1 MTRAAG
7 ALIVLLALAPAA
19 TAQSLDA
26 ASAEALAATLRLLQ
40 DPTARSAAIAA
51 NPQASAADNQIQ
63 ALAGSANMQE
73 FYALAAAI
81 FSELATN
88 TGGDVAKMSQA
99 LSRGTNDPAGFAA
112 FLSPAT
118 LQRLRD
124 LSTKI
129 SDRPR

>member
-1 MTRAAG
+1 MEGRIVTRAAG

-63 ALAGSANMQE
+63 ALAGSANN
-73 FYALAAAI
+73 APAASAV
-81 FSELATN
+81 E
-88 TGGDVAKMSQA
+88 V
-99 LSRGTNDPAGFAA
+99 
-112 FLSPAT
+112 
-118 LQRLRD
+118 
-124 LSTKI
+124 LST
-129 SDRPR
+129 SRRDQARFRMAFPLCVARCCGRRDNWSGV